1 MQIKTQDGE
10 KNVAS
15 QALAGTALGLAIPG
29 TLSFLGNILGGGML
43 LANNANGNCGYNNGC
58 HNGCGNFYDVNGYV
72 GNNWTQRNTTE
83 DTRLIGSIF
92 AELMREKSERYAD
105 NNGISLYK
113 ELAAKINTDNAAQ
126 DARFFELAKAVGEL
140 DKRNAVDKKEIECN
154 FAFLNNRITETK
166 NELKGYV
173 DATFVPGKLVMPL
186 DSICPDA
193 MRRYNSW
200 TAPTTPAPA
209 GATE

>member
-43 LANNANGNCGYNNGC
+43 LANANNNCGCHNHC

-113 ELAAKINTDNAAQ
+113 ELAAKINADNAAQ

-140 DKRNAVDKKEIECN
+140 DKKNAVDKKEIECN

-166 NELKGYV
+166 NELKCYV

>member
-43 LANNANGNCGYNNGC
+43 LANNANGNCGCNSC
-58 HNGCGNFYDVNGYV
+58 HNGCGNFYGVNGYV

-113 ELAAKINTDNAAQ
+113 ELAAKINADNAAQ

-140 DKRNAVDKKEIECN
+140 DKRNVVDKKEIECN

-166 NELKGYV
+166 NELKCYV